1 MHWARITIAV
11 LALFAAAAAARAGE
25 LRLDNGALIPGE
37 FARLE
42 GHMLVWR
49 AELIGEIKVE
59 TARIASI
66 DGVAAGDLRF
76 GPHETLREC
85 RVRGDATGAA
95 LDCAD
100 GQTLSASWRDLS
112 TPEAPNTGK
121 ITASLTR
128 ERGNS
133 YSDEYELDARATWQR
148 ERRRHEVEGSVDYE
162 KKRSGTSEDEADIG
176 YQLDFL
182 RARGWYLYTKLDY
195 MRDRFSGVQE
205 ATIGGVGLGR
215 AFHLAEGLNFRVQA
229 GPDLGHFDLRDYGR
243 LDEPGGNLQWR
254 FDWKTGLWRLEFVL
268 FHEAEYRWLLDDADL
283 SYLETRSGLSI
294 PLFEGLVAELRL
306 DYDRVGFQIPGTH
319 NTDSEWVFALGY
331 RW

>member
-1 MHWARITIAV
+1 MHPARITIAV
-11 LALFAAAAAARAGE
+11 LALLAAAAGALGGE

-37 FARLE
+37 FIRLE
-42 GHMLVWR
+42 GHKLVWR
-49 AELIGEIKVE
+49 ADLIGEIKVE
-59 TARIASI
+59 TARIAAI
-66 DGVAAGDLRF
+66 DGVAAGNLRV
-76 GPHETLREC
+76 GAHEILHEC
-85 RVRGDATGAA
+85 RVSGDAARA
-95 LDCAD
+95 NLDCA
-100 GQTLSASWRDLS
+100 GGRAITASWRDLS
-112 TPEAPNTGK
+112 TPEGANTGK

-133 YSDEYELDARATWQR
+133 YSDEYEVDARASWQR
-148 ERRRHEVEGSVDYE
+148 ERRRPELEGSGDYE
-162 KKRSGTSEDEADIG
+162 KKRSGTSEDEAELG

-195 MRDRFSGVQE
+195 IRDRFSGVQE

-254 FDWKTGLWRLEFVL
+254 LDWKTGLWRLELEL